1 MIRSMMGRK
10 KVDRNTLLLLHFD
23 GSLKDEASGKPYVGS
38 NMSYVVG
45 KFKNCVSFSG
55 NGYVKISGTNAINES
70 LYPNYTVDFWIKLK
84 SGVRNGIM
92 SKGNGGGS
100 YSFDIMEESDGRIFF
115 GLQYGG
121 TRGDAICYFTMP
133 RDQWV
138 HLAIVRS
145 QSRYWKVYVNG
156 VYASGF
162 TSTMVSGYYSSLMI
176 GKYRDYG
183 LYLNGMIDEFR
194 ISNIA
199 RWTSNFTPPARPY

>member
-84 SGVRNGIM
+84 SGVKNGIM
-92 SKGNGGGS
+92 SKGVAYGS

-121 TRGDAICYFTMP
+121 TRGCNMLFYDATGSVGSSCDRQVTISILESVCKWSVCVWFHIN
-133 RDQWV
+133 D
-138 HLAIVRS
+138 
-145 QSRYWKVYVNG
+145 
-156 VYASGF
+156 GF
-162 TSTMVSGYYSSLMI
+162 RVL
-176 GKYRDYG
+176 
-183 LYLNGMIDEFR
+183 
-194 ISNIA
+194 
-199 RWTSNFTPPARPY
+199 

>member
-10 KVDRNTLLLLHFD
+10 KVDKNTLLLLHFD
-23 GSLKDEASGKPYVGS
+23 GSLKDEVSGKPYVGS

-70 LYPNYTVDFWIKLK
+70 LYPNYTVDFWIKL
-84 SGVRNGIM
+84 
-92 SKGNGGGS
+92 
-100 YSFDIMEESDGRIFF
+100 
-115 GLQYGG
+115 
-121 TRGDAICYFTMP
+121 
-133 RDQWV
+133 DQWV

>member
-1 MIRSMMGRK
+1 MIIAMMGRK

-84 SGVRNGIM
+84 SGVKNGIM
-92 SKGNGGGS
+92 SKGVAYGS

-115 GLQYGG
+115 G
-121 TRGDAICYFTMP
+121 FS
-133 RDQWV
+133 
-138 HLAIVRS
+138 H
-145 QSRYWKVYVNG
+145 
-156 VYASGF
+156 
-162 TSTMVSGYYSSLMI
+162 
-176 GKYRDYG
+176 
-183 LYLNGMIDEFR
+183 YLNFCEFLKCQKILKLTIDDLYYFVNFVNYRYDYNR
-194 ISNIA
+194 IY
-199 RWTSNFTPPARPY
+199 RKCK

>member
-1 MIRSMMGRK
+1 M
-10 KVDRNTLLLLHFD
+10 
-23 GSLKDEASGKPYVGS
+23 
-38 NMSYVVG
+38 
-45 KFKNCVSFSG
+45 
-55 NGYVKISGTNAINES
+55 SGTNAINES
-70 LYPNYTVDFWIKLK
+70 LYPDYTVDFWIKLK